1 MVKAVES
8 AGIPVTHICTITPI
22 SKTVGAV
29 RIIGAVAI
37 PYPIGDPAL
46 PEDKEQEK
54 RVKLV
59 EKALDL
65 LKKDY

>member
-1 MVKAVES
+1 M
-8 AGIPVTHICTITPI
+8 
-22 SKTVGAV
+22 GAV